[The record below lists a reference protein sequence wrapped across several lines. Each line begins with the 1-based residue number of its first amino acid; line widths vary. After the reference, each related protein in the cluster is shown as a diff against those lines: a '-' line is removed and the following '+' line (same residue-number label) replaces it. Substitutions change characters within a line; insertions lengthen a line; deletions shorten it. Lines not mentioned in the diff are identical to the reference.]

1 MKQDTA
7 IGTNVLR
14 VSASDEDADKN
25 GIITYNL
32 VANGKSSDL
41 EYFYINKES
50 GWISLA
56 RPLDGEH
63 YSMTAI
69 AVDNGTPQFSAKV
82 DISISVV
89 DRANNPPIW
98 DKSEYGPIR
107 IPENVPIGHKV
118 ISIKAGSGIPDNP
131 TVFYTLMKGGTEQ
144 TNKKDTFYVIQSPGE
159 GDEIWADICVNQPL
173 DFEKINQ
180 YNLTVRVQ
188 NNGVQQ
194 LGSEATVHIY
204 LMDVN
209 DEIPL
214 FIEKEQ
220 ETVLEGMPPGTKVT
234 QVEAID
240 KDGTFPFNRVYYS
253 VVHKDTV
260 RDKFEPFKID
270 KETGEIFTNMEFDR
284 EEKQAYAILVRA
296 EDGAPS
302 ARPNMKNNEPN
313 FVTKYIRIAIG
324 DKNDNPP
331 YFDQA
336 MYEAEVNEDE
346 DIHHT
351 VITVTAKDKDEC
363 KLSFVVVV

>member
-1 MKQDTA
+1 M
-7 IGTNVLR
+7 
-14 VSASDEDADKN
+14 N

-32 VANGKSSDL
+32 TVLDKPSDL
-41 EYFYINKES
+41 EYFNINRES
-50 GWISLA
+50 GWISLT
-56 RPLDGEH
+56 RPLDGDH
-63 YSMTAI
+63 YSLRAI
-69 AVDNGTPQFSAKV
+69 ATDNGYPQNRATV
-82 DISISVV
+82 DISIDVV

-118 ISIKAGSGIPDNP
+118 ISIKARSGIPDNP

-159 GDEIWADICVNQPL
+159 GDEIWADICVNSPL
-173 DFEKINQ
+173 DFERINQ

-220 ETVLEGMPPGTKVT
+220 ETVLEGMPIGTKVT

-240 KDGTFPFNRVYYS
+240 RDGTAPYNRVYYS
-253 VVHKDTV
+253 IVSKE
-260 RDKFEPFKID
+260 REKAPFRIER
-270 KETGEIFTNMEFDR
+270 ETGEIFTNMEFDR
-284 EEKQAYAILVRA
+284 EEKQAYAILVKA

-302 ARPNMKNNEPN
+302 ARPNAKSNEPN
-313 FVTKYIRIAIG
+313 FGMTFFFYSCYT
-324 DKNDNPP
+324 ND
-331 YFDQA
+331 D
-336 MYEAEVNEDE
+336 
-346 DIHHT
+346 
-351 VITVTAKDKDEC
+351 
-363 KLSFVVVV
+363 

>member
-1 MKQDTA
+1 M
-7 IGTNVLR
+7 
-14 VSASDEDADKN
+14 N

-32 VANGKSSDL
+32 TVLDKASDL
-41 EYFYINKES
+41 EYFSINRES
-50 GWISLA
+50 GWISLL
-56 RPLDGEH
+56 RPLAGDH
-63 YSMTAI
+63 YSLKAI
-69 AVDNGTPQFSAKV
+69 ATDNGYPQNRATV
-82 DISISVV
+82 DISIDVV

-118 ISIKAGSGIPDNP
+118 ISIKARSGIPDNP

-159 GDEIWADICVNQPL
+159 GDEIWADICVNSPL
-173 DFEKINQ
+173 DFERINQ

-204 LMDVN
+204 LKDVN

-220 ETVLEGMPPGTKVT
+220 ETVLEGMPIGTKVT

-240 KDGTFPFNRVYYS
+240 RDGTEPFNKVFYS
-253 VVHKDTV
+253 IVSKDKDKSPFRIE
-260 RDKFEPFKID
+260 RDN
-270 KETGEIFTNMEFDR
+270 GEIYTNMEFDR
-284 EEKQAYAILVRA
+284 EEKQAYAILVKA

-302 ARPNMKNNEPN
+302 ARPNAKSNEPN
-313 FVTKYIRIAIG
+313 YGILFFGCFTTNTFSFSVTKYIRIAIG
-324 DKNDNPP
+324 N
-331 YFDQA
+331 
-336 MYEAEVNEDE
+336 
-346 DIHHT
+346 I
-351 VITVTAKDKDEC
+351 
-363 KLSFVVVV
+363 S